1 MHDPELLKQALGILD
16 RLDSMSRASTPLT
29 QRRSSPRDLFRHT
42 LTLRRH
48 EGGKWIET
56 LALSRDL
63 SPGGLACLHQ
73 GPLDLGM
80 IVTVPLP
87 LPDGSCDVLE
97 AQVRRQQRVDEGWFL
112 LGLAFAQPINI
123 QRYF

>member
-1 MHDPELLKQALGILD
+1 MHDPKLLQEAIDQLD
-16 RLDSMSRASTPLT
+16 KLDAMSRSSTPLT
-29 QRRSSPRDLFRHT
+29 QRRSSARNLFRHT

-48 EGGKWIET
+48 EGGKMIET

-73 GPLDLGM
+73 GPLPLGM
-80 IVTVPLP
+80 IMSVPLP
-87 LPDGSCDVLE
+87 LPDGSYDIVE
-97 AQVRRQQRVDEGWFL
+97 AEVMRRQMLDEGWYL
-112 LGLAFAQPINI
+112 LALAFAQAINI